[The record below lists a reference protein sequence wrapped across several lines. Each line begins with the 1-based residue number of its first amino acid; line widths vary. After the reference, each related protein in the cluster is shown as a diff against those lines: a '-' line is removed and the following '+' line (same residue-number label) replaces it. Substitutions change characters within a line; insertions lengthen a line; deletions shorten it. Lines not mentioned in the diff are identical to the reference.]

1 MICSIGLAHGSDLW
15 VLGQEGKLV
24 LSLGK
29 GSSPSAIREGLGWRE
44 VGGGC
49 GSVSPRLT

>member
-44 VGGGC
+44 VGGGVRF
-49 GSVSPRLT
+49 SVS